1 MICIEFLCYTIN
13 NRIYRPIYKHLYDLN
28 GLCPIVTTLERHP
41 IDVGAK
47 S

>member
-1 MICIEFLCYTIN
+1 MICICYTIN
-13 NRIYRPIYKHLYDLN
+13 NRIGLYKHLYDLN

-41 IDVGAK
+41 IDVEVK